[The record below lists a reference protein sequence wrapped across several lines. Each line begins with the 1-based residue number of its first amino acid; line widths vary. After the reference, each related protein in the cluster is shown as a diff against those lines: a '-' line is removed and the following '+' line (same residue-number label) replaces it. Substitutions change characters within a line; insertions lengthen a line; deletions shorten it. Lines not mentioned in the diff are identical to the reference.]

1 MAEEVKMEY
10 DIDYDFEFEEDE
22 WGTPRLPQ
30 GVSWRGNLCVLP
42 NGKYLPV
49 GNYVMEDGSTLI
61 YEPSELSFFGKMLS
75 RVQ

>member
-1 MAEEVKMEY
+1 MMEY

-30 GVSWRGNLCVLP
+30 GVSWHDNLCVLP

-75 RVQ
+75 RAQ